1 MQIFFF
7 LIAPILFLYYEESVC
22 PLLLKYNKVYFESSL
37 IAKPN
42 NHVLSNFQNDSSPQD
57 PQVWYTT
64 KQNTTV
70 YAIVIGWP
78 LSDAP
83 LELGSV
89 KSTNQTQISV
99 LGLNQNVESFEQTNT
114 GLKVQLPAFSKL
126 YQACYSCQWA
136 TVLKMTSVVPV
147 ALKTNAPKIEVL

>member
-1 MQIFFF
+1 M
-7 LIAPILFLYYEESVC
+7 
-22 PLLLKYNKVYFESSL
+22 
-37 IAKPN
+37 
-42 NHVLSNFQNDSSPQD
+42 
-57 PQVWYTT
+57 WYTT

-89 KSTNQTQISV
+89 KSTNRTQISV

-147 ALKTNAPKIEVL
+147 ALKTNTPKIEVL

>member
-1 MQIFFF
+1 MPGTVLLMQSILLGQRKVMQIRQRET
-7 LIAPILFLYYEESVC
+7 LSHQRAIIHEVC
-22 PLLLKYNKVYFESSL
+22 LSS
-37 IAKPN
+37 AQ
-42 NHVLSNFQNDSSPQD
+42 LSNFQNDSNPQD

-99 LGLNQNVESFEQTNT
+99 LGLNQNVESFEQTKT